1 VIKKLWYK
9 PWKGDFDFL
18 ASEEDIRNCFRLI
31 LGRKPNKEEWPGH
44 SSLAGSMLEEVV
56 RGYINSL
63 EFKSRQLLNYD
74 QKIINHSTKFGFDI
88 YLNSKDPLIGKPISL
103 GVVYEEDVT
112 HFFQKHLKKNMV
124 LLDIGA
130 NIGWYSLLTAKLLN
144 DHCKIYAFEPFAA
157 NTKLLLASKLKNN
170 FKSIKVIQAAAGNEF
185 GTAAFGASG
194 SNGQCRDLGDEVESI
209 LASDTVNMIEIDNIV
224 KEKVD
229 LIKIDIE
236 GAEYNALKG
245 SINTIK
251 NSLPIIFSEFTPT
264 AMPSI
269 CGITWDHY
277 LNFIVNLGYKISV
290 INKELIDCDQN
301 IDKVY
306 KIFEKEG
313 KDHLDLIFYKK

>member
-1 VIKKLWYK
+1 MLKKFWLK
-9 PWKGDFDFL
+9 PWKGDFNSL

-44 SSLAGSMLEEVV
+44 SSFAGSKLEDVV
-56 RGYINSL
+56 RGYLNSL
-63 EFKSRQLLNYD
+63 EFKSRKLLNYD
-74 QKIINHSTKFGFDI
+74 QNIINYLTIFGFNI

-103 GVVYEEDVT
+103 GVVYEENVT
-112 HFFQKHLKKNMV
+112 SFFQKHLKQNMT

-144 DHCKIYAFEPFAA
+144 DNCTIYAFEPFAS

-185 GTAAFGASG
+185 GTASFGASG
-194 SNGQCRDLGDEVESI
+194 SNGQCRELDVEVDTI
-209 LASDTVNMIEIDNIV
+209 LVTDTVNMVKVDDIV

-251 NSLPIIFSEFTPT
+251 NSLPTIFSEFTPT
-264 AMPSI
+264 AMPSV
-269 CGITWDHY
+269 CGITWDNY
-277 LNFIVNLGYKISV
+277 LKFIINLGYNISV
-290 INKELIDCDQN
+290 INKELIHCDQDIN
-301 IDKVY
+301 KVY
-306 KIFEKEG
+306 KIFKKEG